1 MLGDN
6 TLRMKQI
13 VLSLILMFVALYA
26 HASTTSVDAL
36 LLHRRF
42 GNITI
47 MLDEQPVITF
57 GANELVV
64 KTHMNVVR
72 YPASEVLKFTYVDAN
87 STNIIALEKENV
99 RIALDDNFISIYNL
113 PLQDK
118 VMIYSVDGK
127 LLASSKVDSHGKVR
141 MKIPAKTN
149 SVFLVKTLSLTF
161 KIGKP

>member
-26 HASTTSVDAL
+26 HASRKSVDAL
-36 LLHRRF
+36 LLHSKF

-87 STNIIALEKENV
+87 S
-99 RIALDDNFISIYNL
+99 S
-113 PLQDK
+113 
-118 VMIYSVDGK
+118 K